1 MMTMVD
7 LKAIAD
13 GLRTISRKNQTANGA
28 ALLQAVAAWLEGTD
42 IFSPPAELWEHADR
56 LCGGNP
62 NVAVKT
68 CPICGG
74 RIVCIN
80 DLYGLCGCPNIVATS
95 HADVKLSPADTA
107 FMYAADN
114 VHPVGTPT
122 AYAVVVSEC
131 RPATN
136 AELGY
141 EITASLPTKDRD

>member
-1 MMTMVD
+1 MSRRD
-7 LKAIAD
+7 EA
-13 GLRTISRKNQTANGA
+13 ISRLTAWVRDFGSDHNTEFVDDVKS
-28 ALLQAVAAWLEGTD
+28 LLTND
-42 IFSPPAELWEHADR
+42 PA
-56 LCGGNP
+56 
-62 NVAVKT
+62 VAVKT
-68 CPICGG
+68 CPTCGG
-74 RIVCIN
+74 AIVSIS
-80 DLYGLCGCPNIVATS
+80 DSSGLCGCPNIVATS